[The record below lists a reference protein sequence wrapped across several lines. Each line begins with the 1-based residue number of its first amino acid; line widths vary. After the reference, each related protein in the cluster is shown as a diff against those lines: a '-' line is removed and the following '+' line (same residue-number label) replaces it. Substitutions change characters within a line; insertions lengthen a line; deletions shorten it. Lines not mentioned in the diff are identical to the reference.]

1 MEDFYLKTKKLSF
14 LIIILLLISSM
25 GTVTYAKGNPLS
37 ALKSQVS
44 SLRKQVNSLT
54 TKVNS
59 YAYSNKKLT
68 ESLKKEI
75 VTTAKLNSKS
85 KQLEKSVAEQR
96 KTLSAKDAAIT
107 ELKNKLAGVS
117 SNYEN
122 EKNANSQKDIIISSY
137 EQDVKQKNDTISKI
151 MNIESIV
158 YTDSNGQ
165 TVQPNAPGSIKWLGF
180 STAHLDFYLTPKALT
195 EFSYILNHAENIYSQ
210 IGDFYKISG
219 YPNRTKIYIFFD
231 EDITITRVGEYF
243 AGNNTI
249 FIKGSMMAPY
259 NIYNQANLIGCF
271 THELTHAFEM
281 NPMGLQAFRNRT
293 SNDIFWLTEGTADY
307 VDHNVAKYPTD
318 IPKNQLTQ
326 KSNFPKDYYPSL
338 IKENLYLNKISL
350 NDFNRLPDQYL
361 KFGYITYE
369 SIIYFLEHQYGHE
382 AFLQYHKY
390 LSTMSEDE
398 ACKLAF
404 GRANEDIVK
413 EWKLYYGL
421 N

>member
-165 TVQPNAPGSIKWLGF
+165 TVQPNAPGSKVAG
-180 STAHLDFYLTPKALT
+180 
-195 EFSYILNHAENIYSQ
+195 ILNSSF
-210 IGDFYKISG
+210 GFL
-219 YPNRTKIYIFFD
+219 PN
-231 EDITITRVGEYF
+231 
-243 AGNNTI
+243 
-249 FIKGSMMAPY
+249 S
-259 NIYNQANLIGCF
+259 
-271 THELTHAFEM
+271 
-281 NPMGLQAFRNRT
+281 
-293 SNDIFWLTEGTADY
+293 
-307 VDHNVAKYPTD
+307 
-318 IPKNQLTQ
+318 
-326 KSNFPKDYYPSL
+326 KS
-338 IKENLYLNKISL
+338 
-350 NDFNRLPDQYL
+350 
-361 KFGYITYE
+361 TYR
-369 SIIYFLEHQYGHE
+369 I
-382 AFLQYHKY
+382 
-390 LSTMSEDE
+390 
-398 ACKLAF
+398 
-404 GRANEDIVK
+404 
-413 EWKLYYGL
+413 
-421 N
+421 